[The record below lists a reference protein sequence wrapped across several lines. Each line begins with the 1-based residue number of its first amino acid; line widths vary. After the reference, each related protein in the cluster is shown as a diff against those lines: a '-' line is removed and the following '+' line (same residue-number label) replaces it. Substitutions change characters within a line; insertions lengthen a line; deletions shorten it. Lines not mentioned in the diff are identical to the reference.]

1 MLTAELALQLAQAA
15 AVVLG
20 HDRNTNGT
28 RPRAVVARDPR
39 ASGEFLAAAVEAGL
53 SSSGIDV
60 YDAGVLPTPAAAYL
74 VADLDADFGVMISAS
89 HNPAPDNGIKFFA
102 RGGQKL
108 PDDVEDAI
116 EEQLGKEPFRPV
128 GGEVGRIQRFSDAE
142 DRYIVHLLGTLPHR
156 LDGLKVVLDC
166 AHGAASGCS
175 PQVFKDAG
183 ADVVVIGAEPDGL
196 NINEGVGSTHL
207 GPLKRAVLEHGADL
221 GIAHDGD
228 ADRCLAV
235 DHEGNEVD
243 GDEIMAILAVALK
256 AAGKLKDNVLVA
268 TVMSN
273 LGLKIALR
281 EAGISLRETGV
292 GDRYVLEGMREGG
305 FNLGGEQSGHV
316 IFADHATTGDGVL
329 TGLQIAAQV
338 ALTGRPLK
346 ELATVMTKLP
356 QVLINV
362 KGVDRTRVKG
372 DEAVA
377 AAVAAGRSRTRRHR
391 TRPAASLRHGARGAR
406 DGGGRGRGDRPG
418 RRGAAGPGG
427 PHRTGPGARSR
438 IARPDASLKRC
449 WPVTVAG
456 AAGFHLRPRP
466 TACPPISSAYPGV
479 VVAKVGKSAG
489 YRPRSLALQVGRGGF
504 QAEVLLERRDAALG
518 HVGGCLRADVAQVP
532 GLVEISGDV
541 VQHPRVADHEAEAV
555 GVRLGPDRRG
565 LVGELWLEAVAPL
578 PSPISKAQPVWCS
591 E

>member
-1 MLTAELALQLAQAA
+1 MQLAQAA

-39 ASGEFLAAAVEAGL
+39 ASGEFIAAAVEAGL

-108 PDDVEDAI
+108 PDEVEDAI
-116 EEQLGKEPFRPV
+116 EEQMGKEPVRPV
-128 GGEVGRIQRFSDAE
+128 GGDVGRIQRFSDAE

-183 ADVVVIGAEPDGL
+183 ADVVVIGAEPDGH

-207 GPLKRAVLEHGADL
+207 GPLKAAVVEHGADL

-243 GDEIMAILAVALK
+243 GDQIMAILAVALK
-256 AAGKLKDNVLVA
+256 ASGKLIDDVLVA

-281 EAGISLRETGV
+281 EAGISIRETAV
-292 GDRYVLEGMREGG
+292 GDRYVLEGMRDGG

-316 IFADHATTGDGVL
+316 IFADYATTGDGVL
-329 TGLQIAAQV
+329 TGLQLAAQI

-362 KGVDRTRVKG
+362 KGVDRSRVQ
-372 DEAVA
+372 
-377 AAVAAGRSRTRRHR
+377 GR
-391 TRPAASLRHGARGAR
+391 
-406 DGGGRGRGDRPG
+406 
-418 RRGAAGPGG
+418 
-427 PHRTGPGARSR
+427 
-438 IARPDASLKRC
+438 
-449 WPVTVAG
+449 
-456 AAGFHLRPRP
+456 
-466 TACPPISSAYPGV
+466 
-479 VVAKVGKSAG
+479 
-489 YRPRSLALQVGRGGF
+489 
-504 QAEVLLERRDAALG
+504 
-518 HVGGCLRADVAQVP
+518 
-532 GLVEISGDV
+532 
-541 VQHPRVADHEAEAV
+541 
-555 GVRLGPDRRG
+555 
-565 LVGELWLEAVAPL
+565 
-578 PSPISKAQPVWCS
+578 
-591 E
+591 